1 MHTLQ
6 IVIFTLILFTS
17 NSALQAAS
25 YHTFADTQGR
35 EMEAKIT
42 RVSGDDVYIQ
52 RRDGLSTKVKR
63 SIFSKKDQSYIEEW
77 AKNALLESGILE
89 VRFTEKTDK
98 HKASSGGIESETY
111 KSNNAIVINN
121 TAYTDLSDLTIEYL
135 ILKFEDA
142 VAAQKRSEGE
152 IKRLKSKTTLQHLP
166 KRSEVSVDTKPI
178 PMMETA
184 LESGYYFA
192 NGGKKT
198 SKDEIRGIW
207 VKIYVDDKL
216 VHEISKPENMM
227 RKEAW

>member
-42 RVSGDDVYIQ
+42 RVSGDDVYIE